1 LRKKMI
7 RRFVN
12 LVLEDYSRGRYSLHR
27 LDVAK
32 YLFYPSTAQAEAAN
46 AKKTRNEG
54 GGGGGGS
61 DKTKA
66 TNPPRIKRMRRLP
79 EPSMSFSLFPP
90 ADDGVRKPDTWQFS
104 SLMNNTF
111 ILLSP
116 GRSEGRIL
124 HATQGGRTVVY
135 DADAHAVIAT
145 TPSFPDPMERFPIAF
160 SVPGAGGYMEEKES
174 LYVMRSTISIIRPP
188 PNKQNFYDPAPKQQD
203 TCSGD
208 FVVLDFNKPYK
219 NWQRLPRPPFAPDD
233 GVRPGSGSASNIT
246 IRSST
251 VVNGGRTICVSV
263 SPTSSVRGV
272 VASTTAPTAST
283 PRRANGGTPAI
294 GRCPSTAEPSTSP
307 SSGPGSASPPTRPT
321 TSAPPTSPLQ
331 WTLTEPPR
339 RSTSGMTSPRR
350 PTWIPRSC

>member
-1 LRKKMI
+1 LSKKMI

-12 LVLEDYSRGRYSLHR
+12 LVLEDNSRGRYSLHR

-54 GGGGGGS
+54 GGGGS
-61 DKTKA
+61 DKPKA
-66 TNPPRIKRMRRLP
+66 TNPPRIKRMWRLP

-174 LYVMRSTISIIRPP
+174 LYVMRSTISIISIELH
-188 PNKQNFYDPAPKQQD
+188 APTSEKE
-203 TCSGD
+203 SLY
-208 FVVLDFNKPYK
+208 VM
-219 NWQRLPRPPFAPDD
+219 R
-233 GVRPGSGSASNIT
+233 ST
-246 IRSST
+246 ISIIS
-251 VVNGGRTICVSV
+251 IELHA
-263 SPTSSVRGV
+263 PTSSTQKLKLIGKGGQF
-272 VASTTAPTAST
+272 TYTPTLPLTCRLPKA
-283 PRRANGGTPAI
+283 AYV
-294 GRCPSTAEPSTSP
+294 EYW
-307 SSGPGSASPPTRPT
+307 SG
-321 TSAPPTSPLQ
+321 L
-331 WTLTEPPR
+331 
-339 RSTSGMTSPRR
+339 
-350 PTWIPRSC
+350 